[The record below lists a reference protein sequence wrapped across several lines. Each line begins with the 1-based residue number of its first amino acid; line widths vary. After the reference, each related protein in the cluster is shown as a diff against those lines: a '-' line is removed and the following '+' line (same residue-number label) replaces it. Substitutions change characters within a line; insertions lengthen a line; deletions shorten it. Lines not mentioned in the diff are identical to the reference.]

1 MGSVFL
7 WHFLLVWHTYTKE
20 QPLNCVIYE
29 FMSRHPIETQVS
41 NSERLLLTKSRS
53 VVWNIPGVRA
63 YVANCDMRSFLIKAF
78 IFSRWLLVPSS
89 NWPEWRNQV
98 PVQKG
103 RHMLQNSAK
112 FARVFSFLPLMM
124 MITSSMFSQRIS
136 DWSLR
141 VVLSNL
147 ADVMIARSP
156 TWLAPVI
163 FEYTCSYF

>member
-1 MGSVFL
+1 
-7 WHFLLVWHTYTKE
+7 
-20 QPLNCVIYE
+20 
-29 FMSRHPIETQVS
+29 MSFTSMTGHPMETQVS
-41 NSERLLLTKSRS
+41 NSERLKTSQRRKRLNIKIDLSFGILL
-53 VVWNIPGVRA
+53 VCLCCQLWHAIV
-63 YVANCDMRSFLIKAF
+63 LKAF